1 MSTPQDPRAL
11 PGPTGPDDDYS
22 ATVLASHWIQRPVG
36 DPPPEDTTRVDTT
49 RVDST
54 QVDSTRVD
62 STLVD
67 TTVPAVPTGPG
78 KETVLRFGPGV
89 TTALAHRVDVTA
101 AASAAPAPR
110 RRGRWRRHVVPVCV
124 VAAVLGFLWWRDH
137 SSAPLSVRAVAVRAD
152 RTHLV
157 CDGTAD
163 VVGVV
168 RTDGHEGTVT
178 YRWVRGGGTTSPVRH
193 ASLDRGQRTVRV
205 HLRWTFQGHGRQST
219 TATLRVLSPTPHTA
233 SLRLAYDCP

>member
-1 MSTPQDPRAL
+1 MSAPQDPRAL
-11 PGPTGPDDDYS
+11 PGPTAPDDDYS

-36 DPPPEDTTRVDTT
+36 DPPPEDATPVDT
-49 RVDST
+49 
-54 QVDSTRVD
+54 
-62 STLVD
+62 TLVD
-67 TTVPAVPTGPG
+67 TTLADPTVPVGPAGPG
-78 KETVLRFGPGV
+78 EETVLRFGPGV
-89 TTALAHRVDVTA
+89 TTALAHRVDVPA
-101 AASAAPAPR
+101 AVGATPAPR

-124 VAAVLGFLWWRDH
+124 LAVVLVFLWWRDH
-137 SSAPLSVRAVAVRAD
+137 SSAPLSVRGVVVRAD

-178 YRWVRGGGTTSPVRH
+178 YRWVRGGGSTSPVRH
-193 ASLDRGQRTVRV
+193 ASLDQGQRTVRV

-219 TATLRVLSPTPHTA
+219 TATLRVLSPAPHTA

>member
-1 MSTPQDPRAL
+1 MSAPQDPRAL
-11 PGPTGPDDDYS
+11 PGPTAPDDDYS

-36 DPPPEDTTRVDTT
+36 DPPAEDATPVDATP
-49 RVDST
+49 VDAT
-54 QVDSTRVD
+54 PVDP
-62 STLVD
+62 
-67 TTVPAVPTGPG
+67 TVPIGPAG
-78 KETVLRFGPGV
+78 RGEETVLRFGPGV
-89 TTALAHRVDVTA
+89 TTALAHRVDVPA
-101 AASAAPAPR
+101 AVGAMPAPR

-124 VAAVLGFLWWRDH
+124 LALVLVFLWWRDH
-137 SSAPLSVRAVAVRAD
+137 SSAPLSVRGVAVRAD

-178 YRWVRGGGTTSPVRH
+178 YRWVRGGGTASPVRH
-193 ASLDRGQRTVRV
+193 APLEQGQRTMRV

-219 TATLRVLSPTPHTA
+219 TATLRVLSPAPHTA